1 MKTKS
6 DYIGDV
12 IAGGWLIFCGSCLVI
27 TGIWLMHSLMVAW
40 KTEHKGFIKINSLSE
55 DCFKSCNYDFDLE
68 YKDEMPKIDMTY
80 QLYDQA
86 NIYKALKN
94 EPKTKLIPVKWV
106 KNGWVSRQ
114 PFFTEINGKRN
125 IGENEFWAFIIGGSI
140 FILIGLTIVTNSSY
154 IYFYNPITTNL

>member
-1 MKTKS
+1 
-6 DYIGDV
+6 
-12 IAGGWLIFCGSCLVI
+12 
-27 TGIWLMHSLMVAW
+27 MHSLMVAW
-40 KTEHKGFIKINSLSE
+40 KIEHKGFIKINSLSE

-68 YKDEMPKIDMTY
+68 YKGKMPKIDMTY

-114 PFFTEINGKRN
+114 PFFTEINGKKN